1 MMVVYLQ
8 VLSGD
13 IQAAEVLAVEVHRDL
28 SVEEINMD
36 NLPQFT
42 LPLEQCGMWIDPIG
56 MTHILH
62 SALYHV
68 SNSVGLITELSLFIC
83 ISELF
88 QFILC
93 TLTFWHQSLTF
104 NSNKSPT

>member
-1 MMVVYLQ
+1 MVYLQ

-28 SVEEINMD
+28 SVEEIDMD
-36 NLPQFT
+36 SLPQLT

-62 SALYHV
+62 SALCNV
-68 SNSVGLITELSLFIC
+68 ARSVGLIIELPLFIYEN
-83 ISELF
+83 SSKLF
-88 QFILC
+88 FAQYSYKPRSFL
-93 TLTFWHQSLTF
+93 
-104 NSNKSPT
+104 